1 MVSDSITQHP
11 SWNGLS
17 TTSKHCHLQV
27 LRESFSKDGF
37 LGLFFTLIWIQER
50 NCGLESI
57 RKESNA
63 AVPTASTAHVT
74 IFHPLRAAWN
84 DVALP

>member
-1 MVSDSITQHP
+1 MD
-11 SWNGLS
+11 
-17 TTSKHCHLQV
+17 
-27 LRESFSKDGF
+27 F

-74 IFHPLRAAWN
+74 IFHPLRTAWN